1 MMAIIYFII
10 LIIFFVIRLVK
21 DISIGFSNKKSVIV
35 TLIMFFQLI
44 IVFVFS
50 ILYYYYQY
58 NPFSVNRFH
67 RFFFLISYILVPVFL
82 GYAISTTFVIHD
94 KELRNLSIVF
104 LMLSNFCAFVFATS
118 SLSDMYH
125 EDNYR
130 KGTVYFVGV
139 IRGMEIESVGSR
151 HRSDMITFDCVS
163 IFGPKKVSETFHGTE
178 SFDKTSYTIHPEL
191 FKKHGY
197 TVGESIIIKMA
208 LSDTTLCNFYSKND
222 LKVSDNYS
230 NPILKIGNNEF
241 YYFPVTNPEQYG
253 VEIVKKSAVE
263 GDSVLVYKNLKL
275 DSIFNPCDKSLN
287 TSANFKKIT
296 DYGYRFG
303 NKIYPKQFVEEQFPL
318 VKKYVDEHYNP
329 IM

>member
-1 MMAIIYFII
+1 MAIIYFII

-21 DISIGFSNKKSVIV
+21 DISIGFSNKKSMVV
-35 TLIMFFQLI
+35 TLTIFLLLI

-58 NPFSVNRFH
+58 NPFSENLIH
-67 RFFFLISYILVPVFL
+67 RLSFIISCILVPIYL
-82 GYAISTTFVIHD
+82 GYAISTTFVIND
-94 KELRNLSIVF
+94 KQLRQISMSL
-104 LMLSNFCAFVFATS
+104 LMIINVWAFIFAII

-208 LSDTTLCNFYSKND
+208 LSDTTLCDFYSKND

-253 VEIVKKSAVE
+253 VDIVKKSVVE

-275 DSIFNPCDKSLN
+275 DSIFSPCDKSLN

-303 NKIYPKQFVEEQFPL
+303 TKIYPKQFVEEQFPL
-318 VKKYVDEHYNP
+318 VKKYVDEHYP